1 MGILVKLFFTLT
13 ISLAESDFILNGKI
27 VTEKEYL
34 EAKSLHLV
42 NSDAFYEINE
52 EDLARNWASDHHH
65 MKKIILLK

>member
-1 MGILVKLFFTLT
+1 MGILVKLFYILA
-13 ISLAESDFILNGKI
+13 ISFAESDFILNGKI

-52 EDLARNWASDHHH
+52 EDLARNWAGDHHH
-65 MKKIILLK
+65 MKNMILLK